1 MSNIK
6 LYRTVAQAMLAIGF
20 AAGLASIAAAA
31 QINPGGSSTPPP
43 PPPAPSSQSSTD
55 SKKKK
60 AVWLGTRGHKV
71 DHEETTRGLKSKKK
85 AEKGDVKVESDP
97 NQTPKK

>member
-31 QINPGGSSTPPP
+31 QINPGGSPPP
-43 PPPAPSSQSSTD
+43 PPPPPQPESTTFGMG
-55 SKKKK
+55 
-60 AVWLGTRGHKV
+60 VRGNKV
-71 DHEETTRGLKSKKK
+71 EMEDKTRGLKPRKK
-85 AEKGDVKVESDP
+85 ADKGGAKTEKDS
-97 NQTPKK
+97 NQKPK

>member
-31 QINPGGSSTPPP
+31 QINPGGSSSPPPPPP
-43 PPPAPSSQSSTD
+43 PPPAEWKSGSGSIP
-55 SKKKK
+55 
-60 AVWLGTRGHKV
+60 LGVRGHKV
-71 DHEETTRGLKSKKK
+71 DREETTRGLKSKKK
-85 AEKGDVKVESDP
+85 AGKSASKAPADAGLK
-97 NQTPKK
+97 PK